1 MIGLIK
7 PIFINGVGVISPQKT
22 YINSEFLSEI
32 VEYQKSALPS
42 INPDFK
48 EYINPVQLRRMSR
61 MLRIGL
67 TAATICIRDSS
78 PIKPD
83 GIITASGFGFLE
95 ETAKFLTEILD
106 QDEKQLTPTYFMQS
120 TYNALAGII
129 AMNLKCDGYCNTY
142 VGRGHAFETALLDA
156 MMLVNGSPA
165 SNILLGGFDESEKAD
180 FKILGRLGHYKK
192 ESVQNLKLY
201 ESDTAGTI
209 QGESAAFFML
219 GPDQTEKSWCKILE
233 QRIIYFP
240 SSLEEIESNLNS
252 FLSENGID
260 ISDIDVVIHG
270 QSGDRVKDSLTLG
283 LLSSIF
289 HQTTQARF
297 KHLSGEYCTSTSFAL
312 WLGASMIKHQRIP
325 EITRGNSI
333 AAPAKIKTVLLFNH
347 YQSKNY
353 SFHLLRSLEG

>member
-1 MIGLIK
+1 MTKGR
-7 PIFINGVGVISPQKT
+7 PIFINGVGILSPQKT
-22 YINSEFLSEI
+22 YFNSEFLTEI
-32 VEYQKSALPS
+32 TEYDKSALTTVH
-42 INPDFK
+42 PDFK

-67 TAATICIRDSS
+67 TAATICLRDSG

-83 GIITASGFGFLE
+83 GIVTASGFGFLE

-120 TYNALAGII
+120 TYNALSGFI

-156 MMLVNGSPA
+156 MMLVTATPS
-165 SNILLGGFDESEKAD
+165 SNILLGGFDEAEKAD
-180 FKILGRLGHYKK
+180 FKVLGRIGHYKN
-192 ESVQNLKLY
+192 EAIQNLKLF

-219 GPDQTEKSWCKILE
+219 GPEPTENSWCKILG

-240 SSLEEIESNLNS
+240 TGLEEIKSNLNS
-252 FLSENGID
+252 FLSENELD
-260 ISDIDVVIHG
+260 IADIDVVIHG
-270 QSGDRVKDSLTLG
+270 QSGDRTKDASTLE
-283 LLSSIF
+283 LLALLF
-289 HQTTQARF
+289 NQTPQARF

-312 WLGASMIKHQRIP
+312 WLGASMIRHQRIP
-325 EITRGNSI
+325 ETTRGNSVPI
-333 AAPAKIKTVLLFNH
+333 PTKIKTILLFNH
-347 YQSKNY
+347 YQSKNF